1 MIFDL
6 SGKRVLVIGG
16 SYGMGHAT
24 AKAAI
29 ELGAQVAI
37 AARGREK
44 LEAAAARLGK
54 LAGAPVPWTALRIED
69 RAAVASFMA
78 THAPFDHLVLPGST
92 VKPILYQD
100 LDDASARE
108 AFESKFWGPFWACFD
123 ARPHLRQGGSI
134 VLYSGVA
141 AVRPVKG
148 YLMGACINGAINA
161 ATRSLALE
169 LARQGVRINTIAPG
183 LTDTPLNDV
192 LHAHDKE
199 ERYAALGSRL
209 PVGRIG
215 TADEAAMAAIYLMCN
230 GYVTAEVLGVDGG
243 QQVMD

>member
-29 ELGAQVAI
+29 ELGARVAI

-44 LEAAAARLGK
+44 LEEAAARLGK

-100 LDDASARE
+100 LDDAGARE
-108 AFESKFWGPFWACFD
+108 SFESKFWGPFWACFD

-169 LARQGVRINTIAPG
+169 FARQGVRINTIAPG

-215 TADEAAMAAIYLMCN
+215 TAEEAAQAAIYLMCN

>member
-6 SGKRVLVIGG
+6 GGKRVLVIGG
-16 SYGMGHAT
+16 SYGMGFAT

-29 ELGAQVAI
+29 ELGAEVAI

-44 LEAAAARLGK
+44 LEEAAAALGA
-54 LAGAPVPWTALRIED
+54 LAGAVVPWTALRIED
-69 RAAVASFMA
+69 RPAVAAFMA
-78 THAPFDHLVLPGST
+78 RHAPFDHLVLPGST

-108 AFESKFWGPFWACFD
+108 GFESKFWGPFWACFD
-123 ARPHLRQGGSI
+123 ARPHLRRGGSI

-161 ATRSLALE
+161 ATRSLALDF
-169 LARQGVRINTIAPG
+169 AAQGVRVNTIAPG

-199 ERYAALGSRL
+199 ERYQTLGRRL
-209 PVGRIG
+209 PVGRVG
-215 TADEAAMAAIYLMCN
+215 TADEAAQAAIYLMCN
-230 GYVTAEVLGVDGG
+230 GFVTAEVLGVDGG